1 METATQPEDEAR
13 VAGVRAR
20 LTDLVEAD
28 PSPAELALVARL
40 LNSFAAKAP
49 ASADLLVQL
58 LRQGDAGPVREQAHS
73 LKGSAANIGAMD
85 LAALC
90 AGVEDQ
96 ARAGVVADPETTTA
110 HLEREV
116 GGAVRAVL
124 VLAGEYEKALP
135 A

>member
-20 LTDLVEAD
+20 LTTLVEAD

-40 LNSFAAKAP
+40 LNSFAVKAP
-49 ASADLLVQL
+49 VAADLLVRL
-58 LRQGDAGPVREQAHS
+58 LHQGDAEPVREQAHR
-73 LKGSAANIGAMD
+73 LKGSAANIGAMG

-90 AGVEDQ
+90 AGVEEQ
-96 ARAGVVADPETTTA
+96 ARAGVVADPDTITA

-116 GGAVRAVL
+116 GGAVRAVR
-124 VLAGEYEKALP
+124 VLAGEYETASP